1 MSEYEQAEAAE
12 LERAAEWRLR
22 QVAENPDDMISAD
35 AARQLQALAEQM
47 RALEGSKLLH
57 EFRCICNWL
66 GESDGIEE
74 LAQLMRDYHGRI
86 GVDEHPAD
94 GDAYLRTLIG
104 LTQKTF
110 GSM

>member
-1 MSEYEQAEAAE
+1 MGEHEQAEAAE
-12 LERAAEWRLR
+12 LERAAAWRLR
-22 QVAENPDDMISAD
+22 QVDENPDDMISAD
-35 AARQLQALAEQM
+35 AARQLETLAAQL

-66 GESDGIEE
+66 GESGDVED
-74 LAQLMRDYHGRI
+74 LARMTRDYHARI

-94 GDAYLRTLIG
+94 GEAYLRALIG
-104 LTQKTF
+104 LSQKTF

>member
-1 MSEYEQAEAAE
+1 MSEYEQSEAAE

-74 LAQLMRDYHGRI
+74 LAQLMRDYHRRI

-94 GDAYLRTLIG
+94 GEAYLRTLVG

>member
-1 MSEYEQAEAAE
+1 MSDQDQAEAAE
-12 LERAAEWRLR
+12 LERAAQWRLR
-22 QVAENPDDMISAD
+22 QVDENPDDMISAD
-35 AARQLQALAEQM
+35 AARQLQALADGV
-47 RALEGSKLLH
+47 RALEGGKLLH

-74 LAQLMRDYHGRI
+74 LAQLMRDYHRRI

-94 GDAYLRTLIG
+94 GEAYLRTLIG